1 MHSGR
6 PALGWR
12 ARQWVTGGDAAGVEQ
27 VEQENLDPADGEGQF
42 GRDLHERHRRTA
54 HLQDLDVLRL
64 HPRRGVALG
73 DDQRDDVERILT
85 PPAPAVGYREKPV
98 RLLAVDGPGTHD
110 ARLASRCLGG
120 EVRWSPICSTSSD
133 MLCPTRPT
141 SASSAATT
149 ARGAP
154 SPAGTISRTPPGNS
168 TMDWPDPRSLP
179 NSADALTARL
189 CIPDAMADSWSA
201 LSTSRSS
208 VKHSRRPSFDSTRT
222 CRIPGVR
229 SFRFCSSHS
238 RSCSGSFALTVV
250 LDSAPLII
258 ADPYS
263 SDAVWSR
270 AWPVGASPAMCGCG
284 AVLPDSRKAAN
295 REPVSRGVRAGA
307 ASCDASVRALAAAS
321 VRPRGRTGRSASRS
335 SSSSGR
341 SAPPSSSVSG

>member
-6 PALGWR
+6 PALR
-12 ARQWVTGGDAAGVEQ
+12 CPARQRVAGCDAAGVEQ
-27 VEQENLDPADGEGQF
+27 VKQENLDHADGELQL
-42 GRDLHERHRRTA
+42 GRDLHERHRRAA
-54 HLQDLDVLRL
+54 HLQDLDVLGL
-64 HPRRGVALG
+64 HPGRGIALG
-73 DDQRDDVERILT
+73 DDQRDDVKWIVIPRD
-85 PPAPAVGYREKPV
+85 PAVGDRVEPV
-98 RLLAVDGPGTHD
+98 RRLAVDGPGTHD

-120 EVRWSPICSTSSD
+120 EVRWPPICSTSSD
-133 MLCPTRPT
+133 MLWPTRPT
-141 SASSAATT
+141 SASSAVTT
-149 ARGAP
+149 ARCAP
-154 SPAGTISRTPPGNS
+154 SPAGTISSTPPGNS
-168 TMDWPDPRSLP
+168 TMDWPDPRSVP

-270 AWPVGASPAMCGCG
+270 AWPAGASPAGGG
-284 AVLPDSRKAAN
+284 A
-295 REPVSRGVRAGA
+295 
-307 ASCDASVRALAAAS
+307 
-321 VRPRGRTGRSASRS
+321 
-335 SSSSGR
+335 
-341 SAPPSSSVSG
+341 